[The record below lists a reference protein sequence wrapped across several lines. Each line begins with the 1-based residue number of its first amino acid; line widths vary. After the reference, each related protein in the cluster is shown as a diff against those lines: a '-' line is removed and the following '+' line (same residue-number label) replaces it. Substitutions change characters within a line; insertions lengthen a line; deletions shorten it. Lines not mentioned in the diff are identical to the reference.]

1 MERDR
6 ALRQIAIIGLGRFGT
21 SLAQHLA
28 ERGHEVFGI
37 DCEED
42 AVQRAKDLVTHA
54 MQVELYDPALVRELG
69 LDEVDVAVV
78 AIGADA
84 EASILTT
91 AVLLEAGVR
100 YVVARANSPLHGMI
114 LERVGAHRVVYPEA
128 ETGESLAHSL
138 RAPGITAYVHLG
150 PDIGIA
156 TLRAPEAW
164 IGRSL
169 ADLYRAGQYPLVVLV
184 IQRGDE
190 TLAEPAPEERIQAG
204 DNLALLV
211 QESKL
216 DDLRLRGPLDR

>member
-6 ALRQIAIIGLGRFGT
+6 TLRQIAIIGLGRFGT
-21 SLAQHLA
+21 AVAQHLA
-28 ERGHEVFGI
+28 KRGHEVFGI

-100 YVVARANSPLHGMI
+100 YVVARANSALQGMI

-128 ETGESLAHSL
+128 ETGEALAHSL
-138 RAPGITAYVHLG
+138 RAPGITSYVHLG

-164 IGRSL
+164 LGRSL
-169 ADLYRAGQYPLVVLV
+169 ADLYHAGQYPLVVLV

-190 TLAEPAPEERIQAG
+190 TLAEPAPDERIQAG
-204 DNLALLV
+204 DCLALLI